1 MEGQV
6 TLEEYMKKRKE
17 FVFAGCFG
25 CCCRNCLYWWSQR
38 CPYGECW
45 DDHRAK
51 VEPYDQAQDRGDGK
65 AVERLEAK
73 VKNYDTAID
82 IVYAAKMIEE
92 GSDKMKE
99 EEINSQCN
107 RCSEK
112 YREQEG
118 CPKEKGCGGIIL
130 LACRIQSAEFDHRNE
145 EGR

>member
-1 MEGQV
+1 MRKTDKEYDEIAEWLIRECV
-6 TLEEYMKKRKE
+6 KTEEKLKKAR
-17 FVFAGCFG
+17 
-25 CCCRNCLYWWSQR
+25 
-38 CPYGECW
+38 
-45 DDHRAK
+45 
-51 VEPYDQAQDRGDGK
+51 DRGDKK
-65 AVERLEAK
+65 AVERLAAK
-73 VKNYDTAID
+73 IKNYDTAID

-130 LACRIQSAEFDHRNE
+130 LACRIQSAEYDRRNE